1 MFDSTEVKY
10 QLVSTDTEVWVTFNL
25 DKTFNLCGKTSDD
38 QVYGC
43 YSKTIDALIVEKRAI
58 IFNPTTVP
66 SAVSS
71 IQEYMPD
78 AIRCGENG
86 IIFYAHIMSKEKA
99 TYKPLKP
106 NENIYMEYVDGTVL
120 NYNHDPY
127 CNPCKGKSIEQLYND
142 CSAFNFVTE
151 KVTTVTGKNTNDE
164 INDWPHAL
172 ECSTNNTIKNIF
184 YQLSLKITSE
194 NLIRYSPNSD
204 KDKVID
210 FNADGTY
217 KSTTTTVQEGCID
230 KSLTDLAAEGRAY
243 KFSSENHIY
252 RAVCTTTE
260 SMIDGWPD
268 A

>member
-1 MFDSTEVKY
+1 LNNWNEELSVE
-10 QLVSTDTEVWVTFNL
+10 FNQ
-25 DKTFNLCGKTSDD
+25 DKTFKQYHHQEEEQTVSGCNNKDISELILENRTISFVTSKERSDTD
-38 QVYGC
+38 
-43 YSKTIDALIVEKRAI
+43 S
-58 IFNPTTVP
+58 IFK
-66 SAVSS
+66 
-71 IQEYMPD
+71 QFPD
-78 AIRCGENG
+78 AITCGNG
-86 IIFYAHIMSKEKA
+86 VIFYFEGNTTNIS
-99 TYKPLKP
+99 TYIQITIQEDRVIKFKP
-106 NENIYMEYVDGTVL
+106 DGTFKSKT
-120 NYNHDPY
+120 DTDATKD
-127 CNPCKGKSIEQLYND
+127 CDGKSIEQLYND

-151 KVTTVTGKNTNDE
+151 KVTTVTGKNTNYE